1 MDANKK
7 LEVNEVFFAEWRK
20 YKYLWDVKLE
30 DIKLALLEN
39 LGGII

>member
-7 LEVNEVFFAEWRK
+7 LEVNEAFFAEWRK
-20 YKYLWDVKLE
+20 YKYLRDVKLE